1 MQYDDYNQN
10 LESLPDSPTPL
21 PQAAHYMMEEEIDII
36 EEEDVERIEVPR
48 FDECRRSVVIHD
60 FRMVRPD
67 MNFCLP
73 TNQMSSLPRTLFWAI
88 FWSISD
94 SLLFAFLKDIYCY
107 FTLKCRRYPF
117 KIA

>member
-60 FRMVRPD
+60 FRMVRSE

-73 TNQMSSLPRTLFWAI
+73 TSQKSSLPRTLFWPFLGA
-88 FWSISD
+88 
-94 SLLFAFLKDIYCY
+94 SLLFAFLKDVYCY
-107 FTLKCRRYPF
+107 FTLKWRRYPF